1 MVELIVLF
9 FIIFLWLIGKSKEN
23 YFQFHD
29 IIVFFYFIYLS
40 GQIAYSK
47 LVFLDSFIQWIV
59 FVYFTN
65 FFISSIRATVASYL
79 AW

>member
-29 IIVFFYFIYLS
+29 IIVFFILSIY
-40 GQIAYSK
+40 Q
-47 LVFLDSFIQWIV
+47 V
-59 FVYFTN
+59 
-65 FFISSIRATVASYL
+65 R
-79 AW
+79 